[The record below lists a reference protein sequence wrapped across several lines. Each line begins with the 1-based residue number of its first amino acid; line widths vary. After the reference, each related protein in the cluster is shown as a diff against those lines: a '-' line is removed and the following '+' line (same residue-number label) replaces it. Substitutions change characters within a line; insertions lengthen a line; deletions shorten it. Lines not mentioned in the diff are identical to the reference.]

1 MSEFELRILLIEY
14 GSSIDAQFNL
24 WMAVPFAVVIASH
37 TAGDQ
42 FNRWGRSALIFLY
55 LLACA
60 VLYFRYLATGKEISS
75 VVSMLR
81 EMGSGLEFA
90 TYAPYTGFGRRLLM
104 LSGTVFAVLIVVWP
118 TLLKSKR

>member
-24 WMAVPFAVVIASH
+24 WMAVTFAVVIASH

-60 VLYFRYLATGKEISS
+60 VLYFRYLATGKENSS

-81 EMGSGLEFA
+81 EMGGGIEFA
-90 TYAPYTGFGRRLLM
+90 TYAPSTGFGRRLLM